1 MRSLQKGEMHVITFR
16 LDIANEK
23 FLKDQTPLLEKGL
36 ELLSEIIFSPAL
48 EDGAFLPL
56 YVSQEKRTLK
66 QRIQAVYND
75 KMRYSNLRLIQE
87 MCKDEPYALHVNGEL
102 DDVDGITPQ
111 SLYEAYQKR
120 SAKTSSTFTS
130 LGMWMSSR
138 WIRTF
143 PNTLK
148 QTSGS

>member
-1 MRSLQKGEMHVITFR
+1 M
-16 LDIANEK
+16 
-23 FLKDQTPLLEKGL
+23 
-36 ELLSEIIFSPAL
+36 
-48 EDGAFLPL
+48 
-56 YVSQEKRTLK
+56 SQEKRTLK

-111 SLYEAYQKR
+111 SLYEAYQKAV
-120 SAKTSSTFTS
+120 SEDQ
-130 LGMWMSSR
+130 LDIYVVGDVDGGR